1 MSSPPSQASV
11 PTVSGEKGCG
21 ESSGKPQPSDTL
33 GIHVGSMD
41 LPQRGRVAVHA
52 PMVGGW
58 RGTHGTRRPGA
69 PSRQAAGP
77 APFYMLGEM
86 GIPFLLIKKKT
97 KNYLF
102 LPVLGLHCY
111 TWAFFSCSK
120 QGVFSVAVCRASHCG
135 GFSCGARAL
144 EHSLRSFW
152 VGAQLLHGMWDL
164 PGLGMEPVSP
174 HTLRQTLNHWTARE
188 ALLIFSTLKEC
199 LKRIVVSALRL
210 GSSHS

>member
-1 MSSPPSQASV
+1 MHPADRLPA
-11 PTVSGEKGCG
+11 
-21 ESSGKPQPSDTL
+21 QPHSTCL
-33 GIHVGSMD
+33 V
-41 LPQRGRVAVHA
+41 R
-52 PMVGGW
+52 W
-58 RGTHGTRRPGA
+58 
-69 PSRQAAGP
+69 
-77 APFYMLGEM
+77 E
-86 GIPFLLIKKKT
+86 FL
-97 KNYLF
+97 
-102 LPVLGLHCY
+102 
-111 TWAFFSCSK
+111 FFSLKKNKKLFIFACAGSSLLHLGFL
-120 QGVFSVAVCRASHCG
+120 QLQQAGG